1 MREKDNS
8 GDNKKE
14 ALKSYLDL
22 AKQQITIASALIAFT
37 GTLLGV
43 FLKST
48 GVTTPNHLSLT
59 FISWG
64 FLAASIVLGILFH
77 GRSVVLTAE
86 GNYDVDDRL
95 LDWLGR
101 AQQVLFVVGII
112 FLGIFAGI
120 NLASG

>member
-1 MREKDNS
+1 MGEKDNS
-8 GDNKKE
+8 GDDKKE

-22 AKQQITIASALIAFT
+22 AKQQITIASGLIAFT

-48 GVTTPNHLSLT
+48 GVTTPNYLSLT

-64 FLAASIVLGILFH
+64 FLVASIVLGILFH
-77 GRSVVLTAE
+77 GRSVTLTAE
-86 GNYDVDDRL
+86 ANYDVDDSL
-95 LDWLGR
+95 LSWLGR

-120 NLASG
+120 NLSK